1 MINLNQNKYVNLLK
15 LSSLVTILTGV
26 LSVLASSPVTEKPWL
41 LLLDLLDWPFD
52 GNPSAFTKESFIL
65 NAVLGGV
72 MIGWGCLMF
81 YVSDEIKKSPRLL
94 RAMFVSL
101 LCWFVT
107 DSIGSFL
114 SGVYGNIILN
124 IIFLSMFLY
133 PLMKLR
139 HS

>member
-1 MINLNQNKYVNLLK
+1 MKSLNHNKYISLLK
-15 LSSLVTILTGV
+15 LSSLITILTGC

-41 LLLDLLDWPFD
+41 LLLDLLDWPLD

-72 MIGWGCLMF
+72 MVGWGCLMF
-81 YVSDEIKKSPRLL
+81 YVSDEIKNSPRLL
-94 RAMFVSL
+94 KAMFVSL
-101 LCWFVT
+101 TCWFVT
-107 DSIGSFL
+107 DSMGSFI

-124 IIFLSMFLY
+124 LIFLSMFLY